1 MRKFK
6 LLGLCLLV
14 LLLSMALVVGCGGTE
29 DEGKA
34 PEEQKEEAPKEETPK
49 EVVVDPNYPSSP
61 ITYLLPFDPGGQSD
75 IEARRQ
81 QPLLEEILGTSIVVT
96 YKAGGG
102 GAVGWSELV
111 NHEPDG
117 YYMAGIN
124 IPHIILQPASR
135 DNAGY
140 TTEQIEPVAYFQAT
154 PIGLAVQKDSPFDT
168 LEEFIA
174 YAKEHPG
181 AITVGGSGT
190 YSGHHI
196 ANIQFEALSE
206 TTLTYVP
213 FTGAAPQNQAFLGGH
228 VAAIWGNSDS
238 LVQYLDS
245 MKILAIGSMER
256 FEALPDVPTF
266 RELGFDMIPSI
277 DRGVGVPPGTPEE
290 YKRKLSDAFM
300 EIANDETIRAQ
311 MIEQGFVPLAMD
323 MDEAKAYQDSVT
335 KTYIE
340 LLESLK

>member
-1 MRKFK
+1 MRKLK
-6 LLGLCLLV
+6 SLGLFMLM
-14 LLLSMALVVGCGGTE
+14 LLLAMALIAGCGAKDEPAVEE
-29 DEGKA
+29 DVG
-34 PEEQKEEAPKEETPK
+34 
-49 EVVVDPNYPSSP
+49 EVVETEESEVDEVAVDPNYPNAP
-61 ITYLLPFDPGGQSD
+61 ITYMIPFDPGGQSD

-81 QPLLEEILGTSIVVT
+81 QPILEKILGTSVIVT

-111 NHEPDG
+111 NEDPDG
-117 YYMAGIN
+117 YYIAGIN

-135 DNAGY
+135 ADAGY
-140 TTEQIEPVAYFQAT
+140 KTEQIEPVAYFQAT

-168 LEEFIA
+168 LEEFIE

-181 AITVGGSGT
+181 AITIGGSGT

-196 ANIQFEALSE
+196 ANIQFEALTE

-238 LVQYLDS
+238 IVQYLDK
-245 MKILAIGSMER
+245 MKVLAIGSEER
-256 FEALPDVPTF
+256 FGALPDVPTF
-266 RELGFDMIPSI
+266 KELGYDMTPSI
-277 DRGVGVPPGTPEE
+277 DRGVAVPPGTPEE
-290 YKRKLSDAFM
+290 YKQILSDAFM
-300 EIANDETIRAQ
+300 EIANDENIRKE

-323 MDEAKAYQDSVT
+323 KDEAKAYQERVT
-335 KTYIE
+335 KTYLD
-340 LLESLK
+340 LLKSLE